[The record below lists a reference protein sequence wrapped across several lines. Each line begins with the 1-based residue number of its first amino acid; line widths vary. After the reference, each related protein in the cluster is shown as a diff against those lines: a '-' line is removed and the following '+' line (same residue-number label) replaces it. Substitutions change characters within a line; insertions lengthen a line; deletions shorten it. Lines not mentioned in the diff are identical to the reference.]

1 MKYSV
6 NQRHISSF
14 VVGRAGSEYGLPVA
28 VIFSCLLLENKMVR
42 PIISRKVGY
51 NPEVSYFK
59 PRGIPMLDLEEVFL
73 TVDEREAI
81 RLADLQGLSHEEGG
95 ELMGVSRATFGRILR
110 NARRIIADAIISGK
124 AINIQGGTYE
134 MVEAP
139 RLFACEVCS
148 HEWEE
153 APGTG
158 RPEKCLSCGS
168 VDIIRLRKK

>member
-1 MKYSV
+1 
-6 NQRHISSF
+6 
-14 VVGRAGSEYGLPVA
+14 
-28 VIFSCLLLENKMVR
+28 MVR
-42 PIISRKVGY
+42 PVISRKVGY

-59 PRGIPMLDLEEVFL
+59 PRGIPMLDLEEVTL

-110 NARRIIADAIISGK
+110 NARRIIADAIIAGK

-134 MVEAP
+134 IVVSR
-139 RLFACEVCS
+139 RLFFCEKCR

-158 RPEKCLSCGS
+158 RPEGCPACGGS
-168 VDIIRLRKK
+168 DITRLKND